1 MPFNLRMMVGEAMR
15 IFVVSYELNK
25 GDNSELHDRV
35 AGAIKYQG
43 EAIEIQ
49 RCVWI
54 VKSIYAHSVIR
65 DSIQK
70 ELGPEDKLFVGML
83 RGYSVIGD
91 TFPEEAASL
100 ISSVW
105 HSSVAPIDKP

>member
-1 MPFNLRMMVGEAMR
+1 MR

-25 GDNSELHDRV
+25 DKTREHHDRV
-35 AGAIKYQG
+35 IEVIKYQG

-54 VKSIYAHSVIR
+54 VKSVYGHAVIR
-65 DSIQK
+65 DCIQK
-70 ELGPEDKLFVGML
+70 EIGSGDKLFVGML
-83 RGYSVIGD
+83 KGYSAAGD
-91 TFPEEAASL
+91 TFLEKAASL

-105 HSSVAPIDKP
+105 HPHST